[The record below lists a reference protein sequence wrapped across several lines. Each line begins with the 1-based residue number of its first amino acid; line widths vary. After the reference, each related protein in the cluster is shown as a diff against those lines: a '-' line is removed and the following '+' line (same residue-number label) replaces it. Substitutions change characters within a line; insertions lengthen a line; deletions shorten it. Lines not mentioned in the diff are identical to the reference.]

1 MEYQVIL
8 DDFQGPL
15 DLLLHLIK
23 EKEMDL
29 QTLELSVITDQYLQY
44 IHMMESSQLE
54 VMSEYLVMAA
64 QLIEMKSK
72 MLLPKESSF
81 PDVDG
86 RSGRSPQYQEDP
98 REALIRRLIEYK
110 RYKDVLDE
118 IQEKYEKR
126 QSMLIK
132 PSHNMEEYVIDTSTM
147 IPEGLEVYDLMKAMQ
162 KMYQRKMLSRP
173 LDTHIS
179 KKDISIEQRSDQI
192 RNYFKVRVNKR
203 VKLDELFDRGDRYYF
218 IVTFLSIL
226 VLANDKEVEII
237 QEGLFDD
244 IYVEGKE

>member
-72 MLLPKESSF
+72 MLLPKEKVQIE
-81 PDVDG
+81 DE
-86 RSGRSPQYQEDP
+86 YQEDP

-110 RYKDVLDE
+110 RYKE
-118 IQEKYEKR
+118 R
-126 QSMLIK
+126 QFMLIK

>member
-72 MLLPKESSF
+72 MLLPKEKVQIE
-81 PDVDG
+81 DE
-86 RSGRSPQYQEDP
+86 YQEDP

-192 RNYFKVRVNKR
+192 RNYFKVRVNKK

>member
-1 MEYQVIL
+1 MIFAFENYFSFPVDTGAVSVIL
-8 DDFQGPL
+8 VGVLGRILFNQEDTYNEKNLDFL
-15 DLLLHLIK
+15 
-23 EKEMDL
+23 EKV
-29 QTLELSVITDQYLQY
+29 Q
-44 IHMMESSQLE
+44 
-54 VMSEYLVMAA
+54 
-64 QLIEMKSK
+64 IED
-72 MLLPKESSF
+72 E
-81 PDVDG
+81 
-86 RSGRSPQYQEDP
+86 YQEDP

-132 PSHNMEEYVIDTSTM
+132 PSNNMEEYVIDTSTM
-147 IPEGLEVYDLMKAMQ
+147 IPKGLEVYDLMKAMQ

>member
-1 MEYQVIL
+1 
-8 DDFQGPL
+8 
-15 DLLLHLIK
+15 
-23 EKEMDL
+23 
-29 QTLELSVITDQYLQY
+29 
-44 IHMMESSQLE
+44 MESSQLE
-54 VMSEYLVMAA
+54 IMSEYLVMAA

-72 MLLPKESSF
+72 MLLPKEKVQI
-81 PDVDG
+81 DDE
-86 RSGRSPQYQEDP
+86 YQEDP

-126 QSMLIK
+126 QFMLIK

-173 LDTHIS
+173 LDTH
-179 KKDISIEQRSDQI
+179 IEQRSDQI